1 MIPKSGCRFSEK
13 IMLKQRA
20 KAKYR
25 INQNH
30 FALAARCESVRL
42 QRAPNHAAPE
52 LEIPNGGRLISNYG
66 KGAGR
71 CQQRTHQQRYGPQRR
86 IVPGGQ

>member
-1 MIPKSGCRFSEK
+1 MIPKSGRRFSEK

-25 INQNH
+25 INQNY
-30 FALAARCESVRL
+30 FALAARFESVGLR
-42 QRAPNHAAPE
+42 RAANHAAPE
-52 LEIPNGGRLISNYG
+52 SEISNGGRLVSNYG
-66 KGAGR
+66 KGAR
-71 CQQRTHQQRYGPQRR
+71 RRQQRTHQQRYGPQRR